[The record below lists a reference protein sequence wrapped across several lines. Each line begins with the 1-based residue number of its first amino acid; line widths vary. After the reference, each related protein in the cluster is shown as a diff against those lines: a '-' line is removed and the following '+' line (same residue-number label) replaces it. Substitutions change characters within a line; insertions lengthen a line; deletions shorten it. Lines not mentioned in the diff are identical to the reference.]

1 MTTFGDKIRKLR
13 KREKMTQAK
22 LGDMVGVSHRTIR
35 SWEVEGRCRSR
46 VVYIKNWQMH
56 FSVRFLI
63 L

>member
-1 MTTFGDKIRKLR
+1 MTTFGDKIRKFLI
-13 KREKMTQAK
+13 EQFDLGK
-22 LGDMVGVSHRTIR
+22 LKDDI
-35 SWEVEGRCRSR
+35 RSR

>member
-13 KREKMTQAK
+13 KEKKMTQQK
-22 LGDMVGVSHRTIR
+22 LGAMAFLIEQFDLGKLKDDI
-35 SWEVEGRCRSR
+35 RSR

>member
-13 KREKMTQAK
+13 KKKNDSASWVIWWAFLIEQFDLGK
-22 LGDMVGVSHRTIR
+22 LKDDI
-35 SWEVEGRCRSR
+35 RSR

>member
-13 KREKMTQAK
+13 KEKKMTQQK
-22 LGDMVGVSHRTIR
+22 LGDMVAFLIEQFDLGKLKDDI
-35 SWEVEGRCRSR
+35 RSR